1 VAYGV
6 QFVDGEPDLPGWLAT
21 TARAESIIE
30 NPSVAWREHIR
41 ILRGHARF
49 EKRTSRRAALRLEAA
64 KARVAM
70 LEGKPYPRA
79 RHLALVDFIV
89 SLQWRTDLPHVALCF
104 LAWWKELMLPNPASP
119 SARQEV
125 ERLIK
130 RRWAE

>member
-21 TARAESIIE
+21 ATRAESIIE

-41 ILRGHARF
+41 ILRERARS
-49 EKRTSRRAALRLEAA
+49 EKSPSRRASLRLEAA

-70 LEGKPYPRA
+70 LEGKPYPGA

-89 SLQWRTDLPHVALCF
+89 SLQWRT
-104 LAWWKELMLPNPASP
+104 ELLTWRSVSSP
-119 SARQEV
+119 GGRS
-125 ERLIK
+125 
-130 RRWAE
+130 